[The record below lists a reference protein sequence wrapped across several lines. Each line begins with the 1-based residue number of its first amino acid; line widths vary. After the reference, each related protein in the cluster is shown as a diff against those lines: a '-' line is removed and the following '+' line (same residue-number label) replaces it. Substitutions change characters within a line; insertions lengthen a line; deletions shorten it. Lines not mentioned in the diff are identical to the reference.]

1 MGEPDNKESRAV
13 HKRRLGIFVVA
24 LIVIVL
30 LALAYFFSGGADEG
44 SLTVV
49 AAVRGYLSVEQ
60 KDALTRQL
68 GGYAP
73 DAEEGGSPVTLVTY
87 EFPATGGG
95 DTAKMLG
102 ELSSALSEGDADLVL
117 LDSYVYDL
125 LGNDTLF
132 EDLSALYPDDPAVVA
147 RYRYAIS
154 GKPFANAEGLEE
166 LPTLYFVLRSAESN
180 AVNKNAQTLDDY
192 TVRRQLLDN
201 VAHSTPPSSYA
212 AQGLVESDE
221 EEKS

>member
-1 MGEPDNKESRAV
+1 MV

-24 LIVIVL
+24 LIVVVL
-30 LALAYFFSGGADEG
+30 LALAYFFSEG
-44 SLTVV
+44 TDDGKLTVV

-60 KDALTRQL
+60 KDALTMAADRL
-68 GGYAP
+68 RPRYRGGGRAG
-73 DAEEGGSPVTLVTY
+73 DAGDLRVPGH
-87 EFPATGGG
+87 GGG

-102 ELSSALSEGDADLVL
+102 ELSGALSEGDADLVL

-132 EDLSALYPDDPAVVA
+132 EDLSARYPDDPAVVG

-166 LPTLYFVLRSAESN
+166 LPTLYFVLRSAESS
-180 AVNKNAQTLDDY
+180 AVNRNAQTLDDY
-192 TVRRQLLDN
+192 DVRRRLLDN
-201 VAHSTPPSSYA
+201 VANSTPPSSYA
-212 AQGLVESDE
+212 GAGAGR
-221 EEKS
+221 KR

>member
-1 MGEPDNKESRAV
+1 MGEPDKKESRVV

-24 LIVIVL
+24 LIVVVL
-30 LALAYFFSGGADEG
+30 LALAYFFSEG
-44 SLTVV
+44 TDDGKLTVV

-60 KDALTRQL
+60 KDALTMQL
-68 GGYAP
+68 TGYAP
-73 DAEEGGSPVTLVTY
+73 VIEEGGAPVTLVTY

-102 ELSSALSEGDADLVL
+102 ELSGALSEGDADLVL

-132 EDLSALYPDDPAVVA
+132 EDLSARYPDDPAVVG

-166 LPTLYFVLRSAESN
+166 LPTLYFVLRSAESS
-180 AVNKNAQTLDDY
+180 AVNRNAQTLDDY
-192 TVRRQLLDN
+192 DVRRRLLDN
-201 VAHSTPPSSYA
+201 VANSTPPSSYA
-212 AQGLVESDE
+212 AQGLVGSDE
-221 EEKS
+221 EA

>member
-1 MGEPDNKESRAV
+1 MGEPDKKESRVV

-24 LIVIVL
+24 LIVVVL
-30 LALAYFFSGGADEG
+30 LALAYFFSEG
-44 SLTVV
+44 TDDGKLTVV

-60 KDALTRQL
+60 KDALTMQL
-68 GGYAP
+68 TGYAP
-73 DAEEGGSPVTLVTY
+73 DIEEGGAPVTLVTY

-102 ELSSALSEGDADLVL
+102 ELSGALSEGDADLVL

-132 EDLSALYPDDPAVVA
+132 EDLSARYPDDPAVVG

-166 LPTLYFVLRSAESN
+166 LPTLYFVLRSAESS
-180 AVNKNAQTLDDY
+180 AVNRNAQTLDDY
-192 TVRRQLLDN
+192 DVRRHLLDN
-201 VAHSTPPSSYA
+201 VANSTPPSSYA
-212 AQGLVESDE
+212 AQGLVGRDE
-221 EEKS
+221 EA